1 MFVVDDEEVIART
14 LTTILQLEGFNASC
28 FTDPEDALR
37 AALLQMPDLLI
48 SDVVMPQFSGIE
60 LAIRIREL
68 CPDCKVLLFSGQ
80 AATVDLLH
88 DARESGHDFHVLA
101 KPIHPRDLI
110 SRVNQEV
117 LTGVTRVRIPSGTP
131 SLIN

>member
-1 MFVVDDEEVIART
+1 MTEGQSFRVFVVDDEEVIART
-14 LTTILQLEGFNASC
+14 LTTILQLEGFYARC

-37 AALLQMPDLLI
+37 AALLQVPDLLI

-80 AATVDLLH
+80 AATADLLH
-88 DARESGHDFHVLA
+88 DARELGHDFHLLA

-117 LTGVTRVRIPSGTP
+117 LFGASATIQ
-131 SLIN
+131 